1 MAERAAKA
9 QNTTK
14 RTVRTPE
21 ARIKAID
28 EKIAKLQA
36 EKEAIL
42 RPLKLKAVIEKAEGL
57 GMSPEEIAE
66 KLGIQE

>member
-1 MAERAAKA
+1 MAEKAAKA
-9 QNTTK
+9 QNQAK